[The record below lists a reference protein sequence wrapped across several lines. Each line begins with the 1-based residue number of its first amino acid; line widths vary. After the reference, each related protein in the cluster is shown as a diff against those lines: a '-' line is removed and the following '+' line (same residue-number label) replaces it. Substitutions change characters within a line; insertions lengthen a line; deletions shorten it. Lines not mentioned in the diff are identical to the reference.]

1 MAVDCNVSGISGLAV
16 GGAGALPQ
24 LSEPRR
30 DLSHHSNIIALSNN
44 DNSDGN
50 SHAHCRLVM
59 IQELCRLS
67 YLSPLFSEFIFPTSH
82 LTDKEP
88 EAQEKGLPGR
98 TDLGSARSS
107 IQSINTQ

>member
-1 MAVDCNVSGISGLAV
+1 MAVDRNVSGISGLAV
-16 GGAGALPQ
+16 GGARALPQ

-30 DLSHHSNIIALSNN
+30 DLSHHYIIIALSNN
-44 DNSDGN
+44 DNNDDN

-59 IQELCRLS
+59 TRELCRLS
-67 YLSPLFSEFIFPTSH
+67 YLSPLFSEFIFPTCH

-88 EAQEKGLPGR
+88 EAQGKGLPGR

-107 IQSINTQ
+107 IESINAR

>member
-16 GGAGALPQ
+16 GGARALPQ

-30 DLSHHSNIIALSNN
+30 DLSHSYIIIALRNN
-44 DNSDGN
+44 DSNDDN

-59 IQELCRLS
+59 IRELCRLS
-67 YLSPLFSEFIFPTSH
+67 YLSPLFSEFIFPTCH

-107 IQSINTQ
+107 IESVNTR